1 MLWRKHP
8 LGVIAF
14 ALALALTVFFAARL
28 VVRTI
33 YWANPAHH
41 EQQIQGWMT
50 VGYIARSWDIDPR
63 ALDALVGLPPP
74 EVKGHP
80 QPLSEIAKDRNL
92 PVDTLIARV
101 SAAIAQLQAKP

>member
-50 VGYIARSWDIDPR
+50 IGYIARSWHVDPR
-63 ALDALVGLPPP
+63 ALDALAGLPPP

-80 QPLSEIAKDRNL
+80 QPLSEIAQDRGL
-92 PVDTLIARV
+92 PV
-101 SAAIAQLQAKP
+101 AAIIAKVTAAVTQLQAKP